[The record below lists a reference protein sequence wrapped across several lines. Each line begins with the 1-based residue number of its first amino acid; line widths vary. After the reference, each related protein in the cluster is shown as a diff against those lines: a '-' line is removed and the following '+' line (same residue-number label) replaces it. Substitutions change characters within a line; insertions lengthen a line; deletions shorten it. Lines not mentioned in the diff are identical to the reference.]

1 MNLKNILM
9 IGLILIAAGSLITAV
24 NAAENVNINGENL
37 NVLDGF
43 KAYESDVDTTHMDED
58 GLDVEDI
65 DGTRV
70 DNKITREYI
79 NSNGDKLELTVGV
92 LNNGK
97 PVQTLNAY
105 GYTKKVINGKDGYYK
120 TEMDDG
126 RQQYKFQYIKDG
138 KLVKI
143 EAPNED
149 SISKVMT

>member
-1 MNLKNILM
+1 MQ
-9 IGLILIAAGSLITAV
+9 
-24 NAAENVNINGENL
+24 
-37 NVLDGF
+37 
-43 KAYESDVDTTHMDED
+43 YESDVDTTHIDED

-70 DNKITREYI
+70 DNKVTHEYM

-92 LNNGK
+92 LSNGK
-97 PVQTLNAY
+97 PVQALNAY
-105 GYTKKVINGKDGYYK
+105 GYSKKVIKGKDGYFK

-143 EAPNED
+143 EAPSED
-149 SISKVMT
+149 SIGKVMT

>member
-1 MNLKNILM
+1 MNLKNLLIF
-9 IGLILIAAGSLITAV
+9 GLILLAAGSLITAV

-37 NVLDGF
+37 KVLDGF
-43 KAYESDVDTTHMDED
+43 KPYESDVDTTHMDDD

-70 DNKITREYI
+70 DNKVTREYI

-97 PVQTLNAY
+97 PIQTINAY
-105 GYTKKVINGKDGYYK
+105 GYTKKSINGKDGYFK

-126 RQQYKFQYIKDG
+126 RQQYKFQYLQDG
-138 KLVKI
+138 KLVKM

-149 SISKVMT
+149 SISKVMA

>member
-1 MNLKNILM
+1 M

-37 NVLDGF
+37 KELDSF
-43 KAYESDVDTTHMDED
+43 KAYENDVDTTHMDED

-70 DNKITREYI
+70 DNKVTREYI
-79 NSNGDKLELTVGV
+79 NGDGDKLELTVGV

-97 PVQTLNAY
+97 PVQALNAY
-105 GYTKKVINGKDGYYK
+105 GYAKKSIAGKDGFFK

-126 RQQYKFQYIKDG
+126 RQQYKFQYLENG

-143 EAPNED
+143 EAPTED
-149 SISKVMT
+149 SISKVMA

>member
-24 NAAENVNINGENL
+24 NAAQDTNINGINL
-37 NVLDGF
+37 KVLDGF
-43 KAYESDVDTTHMDED
+43 NPHESDVDTTHMDED

-70 DNKITREYI
+70 DNKVTREYI

-97 PVQTLNAY
+97 PVQAINAY
-105 GYTKKVINGKDGYYK
+105 GYTKKSINGKDGYFK
-120 TEMDDG
+120 TERDDG
-126 RQQYKFQYIKDG
+126 RQQYKFQYIPDG

-143 EAPNED
+143 EAPTEN

>member
-1 MNLKNILM
+1 MNKSILM
-9 IGLILIAAGSLITAV
+9 LGILLLAAGTLATAV
-24 NAAENVNINGENL
+24 DAAENVNINGENL
-37 NVLDGF
+37 KVLDGF
-43 KAYESDVDTTHMDED
+43 KAYESDVDTTHMDD
-58 GLDVEDI
+58 GGLDVEDI

-70 DNKITREYI
+70 DNKVTREYI

-97 PVQTLNAY
+97 PVQALNAY
-105 GYTKKVINGKDGYYK
+105 GYTKKVINGKDGYFK

-143 EAPNED
+143 EAPSED
-149 SISKVMT
+149 SIGKVMT

>member
-1 MNLKNILM
+1 MNLKNLLM
-9 IGLILIAAGSLITAV
+9 IGLILLAAGSLITAV
-24 NAAENVNINGENL
+24 NAAGNVNINGENL
-37 NVLDGF
+37 KVLDGF
-43 KAYESDVDTTHMDED
+43 NAYESDVDTTHMDED

-65 DGTRV
+65 DWTRV
-70 DNKITREYI
+70 DNKVTREYI

-97 PVQTLNAY
+97 PVQAINAY
-105 GYTKKVINGKDGYYK
+105 GYSKKVINGKDGYFK

-143 EAPNED
+143 EAPSED
-149 SISKVMT
+149 SIGKVMT